1 MKKRLLMMMLLA
13 VMLLLV
19 GCGNADNKNTAA
31 DTQQTETESVT
42 DTETTTEIES
52 ETTEVESES
61 TTEVNTEVESETPP
75 QTETESEVPQP
86 SEPQAPTYTYTDLNK
101 MMYAKSSVNVRS
113 LPSTDGEKLGGL
125 SKGQEV
131 SVSGQCNET
140 GWYRISYNGGVGY
153 VSSSYL
159 VDEKPAE
166 EPTKPVEPVKNWY
179 DGYERYVWYDMGEY
193 FFMIV
198 NTDAE
203 VIPTCNNFPA
213 EYSQLLRERYPDR
226 DIVYNGANIITDTY
240 SVALVSALYM
250 DPEKGFP
257 IWSIDY
263 LWK

>member
-1 MKKRLLMMMLLA
+1 MKKRLLMMMLA

-19 GCGNADNKNTAA
+19 GCGNADNKDTESN
-31 DTQQTETESVT
+31 TQQTETESVT
-42 DTETTTEIES
+42 NTETTTEIES
-52 ETTEVESES
+52 ETTTEVESES
-61 TTEVNTEVESETPP
+61 TTEVVNTEVESETPT
-75 QTETESEVPQP
+75 QTETESEAPQP
-86 SEPQAPTYTYTDLNK
+86 PTYTYTDLNK
-101 MMYAKSSVNVRS
+101 TMYAKSSVNVRS

-131 SVSGQCNET
+131 TVNGQCNET
-140 GWYRISYNGGVGY
+140 NWYRISYNGGTGY
-153 VSSSYL
+153 VSSNYL
-159 VDEKPAE
+159 VDEKPVE
-166 EPTKPVEPVKNWY
+166 EPTKPIEPVKNWY

-198 NTDAE
+198 NTQAE
-203 VIPTCNNFPA
+203 VIPTCNTFPA

-226 DIVYNGANIITDTY
+226 DIVYNGANIVTDTY